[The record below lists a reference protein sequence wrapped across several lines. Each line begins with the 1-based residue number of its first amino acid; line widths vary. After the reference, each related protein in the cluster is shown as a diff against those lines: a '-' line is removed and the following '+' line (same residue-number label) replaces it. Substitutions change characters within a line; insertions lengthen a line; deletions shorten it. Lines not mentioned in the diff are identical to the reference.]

1 MLCDYH
7 THTVLCHHA
16 DGWPADYAAAA
27 VARGLAELGCADHSP
42 MPEDGFDD
50 WRMARADLPRYVE
63 AVERAR
69 AAHPGLPVRLGM
81 EVDYL
86 DEGGAWLDTLEGMA
100 DWDFLI
106 GSVHYLPGGWD
117 VDNPKWLSLGR
128 WEQQTV
134 DEVWH
139 AYFAAYERCIRSR
152 RFDFCAH
159 PDLVK
164 KFGHRP
170 SGDLR
175 RYYEPVAQAVADTGA
190 ILELNTAGWHKTIGE
205 PYPAEAFLATLAQ
218 TGAPIVISSDAH
230 RPEEV
235 GRYFDRALDLARVAG
250 FTQTVRFNGRARQLV
265 PL

>member
-1 MLCDYH
+1 MLADYH
-7 THTVLCHHA
+7 THTALCRHA

-27 VARGLAELGCADHSP
+27 AAAGLAELGCSDHSP
-42 MPEDGFDD
+42 MPDDDFDD
-50 WRMARADLPRYVE
+50 WRMHRGEMSRYVD
-63 AVERAR
+63 AVEEAR
-69 AAHPGLPVRLGM
+69 AAQPGLPVRLGL

-86 DEGGAWLDTLEGMA
+86 DEGGAWLDTLESMA
-100 DWDFLI
+100 RWDYLL

-117 VDNPKWLSLGR
+117 VDNPKWLALGR

-134 DEVWH
+134 EEVWE

-170 SGDLR
+170 GGDLR
-175 RYYEPVAQAVADTGA
+175 RYYDPVVQAVVDTGGV
-190 ILELNTAGWHKTIGE
+190 LELNTAGLRNSAGE
-205 PYPAEAFLATLAQ
+205 QYPSQGFLEVLAEA
-218 TGAPIVISSDAH
+218 GAPIVISSDAH
-230 RPEEV
+230 RPADV
-235 GRYFDRALDLARVAG
+235 GRDFDRALTLAREAG
-250 FTQTVRFNGRARQLV
+250 FRQTIRLQDRQRTLV